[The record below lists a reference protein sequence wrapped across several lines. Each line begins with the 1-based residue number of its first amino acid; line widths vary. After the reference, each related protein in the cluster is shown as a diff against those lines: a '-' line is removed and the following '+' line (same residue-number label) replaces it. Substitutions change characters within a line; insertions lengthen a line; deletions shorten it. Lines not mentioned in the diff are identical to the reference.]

1 MRTIAIIGG
10 GFSGTMTAVNLARFS
25 VAPLEIKIINSK
37 RPFGRGVAYSTSRSE
52 HLLNVAARNMSAFP
66 DHPDHFF
73 EWLRSRSEFDSTGD
87 KELLEMFVPR
97 RIYGDYIRGIAS
109 IFLNPVLPGT
119 EVKLSVIDD
128 VATDIVKLDGG
139 DASVMLQSGKRIEAE
154 SVLLATG
161 HQPPA
166 GFPSLSPVS
175 HDPRYCAD
183 PWENWMDRLP
193 SPGGTILLLGTG
205 LTMVDAVVTLTELGW
220 RGKIFAISRNG
231 MLPRSHFRGIHYPDF
246 IPQNAS
252 EMNLAQL
259 VELVESHCEKLKQM
273 SQNSAIAIDKLRPHT
288 QKLWQGLS
296 VEEKKDFLSKYANIW
311 NVVRHRI
318 AQSIHERVTDQ
329 LDNGQLE
336 LLRGNIQHLAP
347 QEEGIEVHYKCDN
360 GHEKSVRGDL
370 VVNCTGPQ
378 LRFSTCDV
386 PLYQNL
392 LKRGLIQSDELD
404 MGLKVNEN
412 FAAIESNDEASEI
425 LYAIGPLLRG
435 SLWESIAV
443 PELRGQAMR
452 VAQVMLEQEPVKSD
466 DQYVIEYCI

>member
-1 MRTIAIIGG
+1 
-10 GFSGTMTAVNLARFS
+10 MTAVNLARFS

-37 RPFGRGVAYSTSRSE
+37 RPFGRGVAYATSRNE

-73 EWLRSRSEFDSTGD
+73 EWLRSRSEFDTVGD

-97 RIYGDYIRGIAS
+97 RIYGDYLRGIAS
-109 IFLNPVLPGT
+109 IFLNPVMPGC
-119 EVKLSVIDD
+119 EVKLSVLED
-128 VATDIVKLDGG
+128 VATDVIKLENG
-139 DASVMLQSGKRIEAE
+139 DASVVLQSGKKIEAE
-154 SVLLATG
+154 AVLLATG

-175 HDPRYCAD
+175 HDPRYCSD
-183 PWENWMDRLP
+183 PWDDWIDRLP
-193 SPGGTILLLGTG
+193 GSGGTILLLGTG

-220 RGKIFAISRNG
+220 RGKIIAISRNG
-231 MLPRSHFRGIHYPDF
+231 MLPRSHFRGIHYPDY
-246 IPQNAS
+246 IP
-252 EMNLAQL
+252 EDIKDLNLEQL
-259 VELVESHCEKLKQM
+259 AKLIESHCEKLKQM

-288 QKLWQGLS
+288 QKLWQNLS
-296 VEEKKDFLSKYANIW
+296 VEDKKEFLRKYANRW
-311 NVVRHRI
+311 NVTRHRI
-318 AQSIHERVTDQ
+318 APSIHERVTDQ

-336 LLRGNIQHLAP
+336 LIRGNIEHIAP
-347 QEEGIEVHYKCDN
+347 QEEGIDIHYRCDN
-360 GHEKSVRGDL
+360 GNEEIIRGDL

-378 LRFSTCDV
+378 LRFTTCDV
-386 PLYQNL
+386 PLFQNL
-392 LKRGLIQSDELD
+392 LKRGFIQPDELD
-404 MGLKVNEN
+404 MGLKVNKD
-412 FAAIESNDEASEI
+412 FAVIESEGITSKV

-452 VAQVMLEQEPVKSD
+452 VAQVMLEQEPVKTD